1 MTLTLAWMLLNQSQ
15 SHVQQDDV
23 KQQHDLSQSPL
34 REYCVTLS
42 SGEELYILA
51 ADLKD
56 AAYDALELSKDTN
69 TQLIDVRQSNEW

>member
-1 MTLTLAWMLLNQSQ
+1 MTHTLAWMLLNQSQ

-23 KQQHDLSQSPL
+23 KQQPDLSQSPL

>member
-1 MTLTLAWMLLNQSQ
+1 MLLNQSQ
-15 SHVQQDDV
+15 SHVPHDDV
-23 KQQHDLSQSPL
+23 KQQPDLSQSPKAWLTPTL

-51 ADLKD
+51 ANLKD

>member
-1 MTLTLAWMLLNQSQ
+1 MLLNQSRN
-15 SHVQQDDV
+15 HVPHDDV
-23 KQQHDLSQSPL
+23 NQQQPDLSQSPL

-51 ADLKD
+51 ANLKD

-69 TQLIDVRQSNEW
+69 TQLINVQQSNEW